1 MFTESEFALL
11 AREVKSR
18 SGALLSPADG
28 AAIAARLVP
37 LQRREGYGGMS
48 DLITAARAA
57 PALWQTVTETLVDSK
72 TCFFRDRDLFKA
84 LREEIAPTLMSR
96 RNGRLRI
103 WSAGCG
109 TGQEAFSLSILME
122 ELRAEGLPGGDI
134 VATDFCTGALEKARA
149 GVFTQFEVQRGLP
162 IRTLLA
168 HFEKIAELWRIHD
181 RVRALIQFEKRNL
194 VEPMPSGA
202 FDLILC
208 CNVLGAMAP
217 DCRAQALENVT
228 AALAPGGVL
237 ATDQPL
243 ETGGSLT
250 QLRAGLYQST
260 GAQRA
265 AA

>member
-1 MFTESEFALL
+1 MLTESEFALL

-18 SGALLSPADG
+18 SGALLSPKEN
-28 AAIAARLVP
+28 AAVAARLVT
-37 LQRREGYGGMS
+37 LQRREGHAGVS
-48 DLITAARAA
+48 DLIAAARAT
-57 PALWQTVTETLVDSK
+57 PALWQTITETLADSQ
-72 TCFFRDRDLFKA
+72 TSFFRDRDLFKT
-84 LREEIAPTLMSR
+84 LREEIAPTLMSH

-109 TGQEAFSLSILME
+109 TGQEALSLSILME

-134 VATDFCTGALEKARA
+134 IATDFHAGALEKARA

-181 RVRALIQFEKRNL
+181 RVRALVQFEKRNL
-194 VEPMPSGA
+194 LEAMPGA
-202 FDLILC
+202 EFDLILC
-208 CNVLGAMAP
+208 CNTLGAMAP
-217 DCRAQALENVT
+217 DCRAKALENVT

-243 ETGGSLT
+243 ESNPSLK

-260 GAQRA
+260 RAQRA